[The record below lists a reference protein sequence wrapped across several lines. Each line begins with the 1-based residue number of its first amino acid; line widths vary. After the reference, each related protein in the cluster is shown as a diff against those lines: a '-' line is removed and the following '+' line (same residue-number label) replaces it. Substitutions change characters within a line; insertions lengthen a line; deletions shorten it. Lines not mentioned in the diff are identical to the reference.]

1 MNQAIGLT
9 SITGNRMKMVN
20 GTMMTRGHP
29 QDTKDGRRMR
39 TVNGII
45 QAPHMKDI
53 YKMRTVSGSRT
64 PTTRV
69 RLRPPLQ
76 TVKNK
81 IPVVQAQQ
89 RTM

>member
-9 SITGNRMKMVN
+9 STTGNRMKMAN

-39 TVNGII
+39 TVNGIM
-45 QAPHMKDI
+45 QLVPMKGI

-64 PTTRV
+64 QTTRV